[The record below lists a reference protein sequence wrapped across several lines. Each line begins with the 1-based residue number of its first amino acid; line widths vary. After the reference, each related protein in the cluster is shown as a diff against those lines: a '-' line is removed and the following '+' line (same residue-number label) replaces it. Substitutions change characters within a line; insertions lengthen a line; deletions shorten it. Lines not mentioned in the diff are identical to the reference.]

1 MDSLDSKRDSLGG
14 HMAKKKTPTIWTAVG
29 VGLATLGGGLL
40 GWMHRR
46 RQVALEKRT
55 IDLSAPIQALE
66 VGSGFDVELGF
77 GLTVGLVM
85 EGQPTILDE
94 VNYTLHEGLLRVYL
108 SPDGLPPESSRRVT
122 LYLSLPSLPSITLL
136 SDSSL
141 SAQGVNEVE
150 HFTLVQH
157 SSRLKGL
164 QVEGEVASIRLSGE
178 FKSSGHFRSKSLSVQ
193 TVGNGRLKYDALT
206 SETNLSMA
214 GSGLAYLSGL
224 ADRVDC
230 SQSGRTKVHA
240 EKFVAESIKVL
251 LSHDAQAEWKV
262 NQTYL
267 VSLSERSH
275 LILRG
280 EGAKPSEVTVTQQ
293 AKFIRCK

>member
-1 MDSLDSKRDSLGG
+1 
-14 HMAKKKTPTIWTAVG
+14 MARKKTPTIWTAVG

-77 GLTVGLVM
+77 GLGEELVM
-85 EGQPTILDE
+85 EGLPATLDE
-94 VNYTLHEGLLRVYL
+94 VNYTIHEGLLRVYL
-108 SPDGLPPESSRRVT
+108 SPDGLSSDSSRRVT
-122 LYLSLPSLPSITLL
+122 LYLSLSSLPSITLL

-141 SAQGVNEVE
+141 TAQGVNEVD

-164 QVEGEVASIRLSGE
+164 QVEGEVASVRLSGE
-178 FKSSGHFRSKSLSVQ
+178 FKSAGHFRLKSLSVQ
-193 TVGNGRLKYDALT
+193 TVGNGKLKYDALT

-240 EKFVAESIKVL
+240 EKFVKC
-251 LSHDAQAEWKV
+251 
-262 NQTYL
+262 Y
-267 VSLSERSH
+267 
-275 LILRG
+275 
-280 EGAKPSEVTVTQQ
+280 
-293 AKFIRCK
+293 

>member
-1 MDSLDSKRDSLGG
+1 M
-14 HMAKKKTPTIWTAVG
+14 
-29 VGLATLGGGLL
+29 GLATLGGGLL

-77 GLTVGLVM
+77 GLAEGLVM
-85 EGQPTILDE
+85 EGQPTILNE

-122 LYLSLPSLPSITLL
+122 LYLSLPSLSSITLL

-164 QVEGEVASIRLSGE
+164 QVEGEVASIRLAGE

-230 SQSGRTKVHA
+230 SLSGRTKVHA

-262 NQTYL
+262 NQIYS

>member
-1 MDSLDSKRDSLGG
+1 M
-14 HMAKKKTPTIWTAVG
+14 
-29 VGLATLGGGLL
+29 
-40 GWMHRR
+40 
-46 RQVALEKRT
+46 
-55 IDLSAPIQALE
+55 
-66 VGSGFDVELGF
+66 
-77 GLTVGLVM
+77 M
-85 EGQPTILDE
+85 EGQPTILNE

-108 SPDGLPPESSRRVT
+108 SPDGLPPESLRRVT
-122 LYLSLPSLPSITLL
+122 LYLSLPSLSSITLL

-164 QVEGEVASIRLSGE
+164 QVEGEVASIRLAGE

-262 NQTYL
+262 NQAYS

>member
-55 IDLSAPIQALE
+55 IDLSVPIQALE
-66 VGSGFDVELGF
+66 VGSGFDVELSF

-108 SPDGLPPESSRRVT
+108 SPDGLPPESLRRVT
-122 LYLSLPSLPSITLL
+122 LYLSLPSLSSITLL

-164 QVEGEVASIRLSGE
+164 QVEGEVASIRLAGE
-178 FKSSGHFRSKSLSVQ
+178 FKSSGHFR
-193 TVGNGRLKYDALT
+193 
-206 SETNLSMA
+206 
-214 GSGLAYLSGL
+214 
-224 ADRVDC
+224 
-230 SQSGRTKVHA
+230 
-240 EKFVAESIKVL
+240 
-251 LSHDAQAEWKV
+251 
-262 NQTYL
+262 
-267 VSLSERSH
+267 
-275 LILRG
+275 
-280 EGAKPSEVTVTQQ
+280 
-293 AKFIRCK
+293 